1 MEEQLLKDF
10 VATAQKYGYDY
21 NIVMSKFP
29 EFKGFDVQLLKD
41 YVATTEKYNYD
52 YSIVNSKFPEFN
64 AAPVKKKVPSS
75 SVGQNQGTMAS
86 SASQQ
91 QVEGI
96 LSDLQFDKETYTPQ
110 PTGSKDI
117 LSNLQSKDKAYTPEN
132 LVQPVTETKES
143 TFDPTKY
150 VAPEQPIVPDSEPI
164 DVSASSA
171 TKGFNVYYNTLDSA
185 VNSGLVKDEKEFK
198 QKFPDMTYLSF
209 EQGASQRKFID
220 AYDNLSEDIKV
231 KIEPAVVREN
241 GVVVALNQDLISKKD
256 IEYLKTESLDANWWE
271 NFYFGD
277 SEQSKLI
284 LKNVVPQQKIDYL
297 IEEKKLYS
305 LQESIIES
313 KNEIERLA
321 KNGFVEEAQSLVDR
335 HNLQLEQYKS
345 LSNSLNDK
353 SILINSLEI
362 AKDNTSMNP
371 ILSTLTSAVE
381 RAGSSV
387 VMNFPSLAATG
398 INLMASFPGMPGE
411 ITSMGSEVEKYL
423 MKGAMDV
430 NKEWKDF
437 VPTDSDDTAS
447 NFIGDVIGQ
456 QAFVVG
462 AAMVGG
468 MPAAIAA
475 GYTMSM
481 AEMYEES
488 INNGLSHDNAMYLSK
503 IYGMVSAPL
512 ELLPVENII
521 NRATGDALK
530 KEIIQQ
536 VLKYGAEGFTKEI
549 AEQAVKLS
557 FKPIIKEGLKEAA
570 AEGVQESAQY
580 MLSKGLA
587 EAYNEYIKEDGEA
600 DFKKADL
607 GSKEFLQEL
616 GQNFIL
622 GSAGGFIGGTSMNI
636 LQGNVY
642 TGTNYKAIE
651 SMLLDPKQLSK
662 INDQLTAYRKNG
674 TIETDEDL
682 EIAKQQIG
690 ILQESA
696 AHVER
701 ATKAMPETFGIE
713 QQKRTFALVSEKISI
728 EKEIEG
734 MMPILA
740 ETKKAQIEE
749 IDNKI
754 RDIASGKITEAD
766 LISQKKTTVDAAE
779 EQAAPQ
785 SGVVGVETVAEEQ
798 SLKETPQAD
807 GEPTSKIS
815 PNVDKL
821 FEEDVTETSEKI
833 SGNLA
838 RNKSKNFEL
847 SKISQSVVDAATKAG
862 KAIETILPKTRI
874 VLHDTDAEFNK
885 FYEGKDRGLYDSGT
899 NTIHINLSKANKRT
913 VSHEVFHAI
922 VYNNISNEY
931 VLSTTKDMYNS
942 VKRSLAT
949 SPSMKRKLTKF
960 SKAYEEDF
968 QNDEFVAELFGY
980 LASEF
985 KQLDAPVKVKIKQWV
1000 NNIATKFGLSDII
1013 KLTEQDLSDLE
1024 TIEMLNTLSSR
1035 VSKGETITEEDIES
1049 LDNGTNPI
1057 GSPTEIIKPTI
1068 RQSKINFKDSYE
1080 NSLVTPDKK
1089 IDFDALLNEIVD
1101 KKLKVWFWVAD
1112 QLGINKKL
1120 GIDGG
1125 PSFAHQNPNDIWA
1138 SSMSVKGI
1146 KKNIDESDYLFI
1158 ISGSPTISKL
1168 FSKSAY
1174 DLLTSKLGDFPTFKK
1189 DALESNPVKDIKEV
1203 LEAHDSW
1210 ESLRNDSSTNT
1221 SAKPATKTKDAVPT
1235 KIGTG
1240 RKKFL
1245 VALNNSQNTPNASF
1259 TKYVQSINGYTDLNT
1274 LRDGFYVENDFKQND
1289 IMLVLKPTGAR
1300 AGSNHSTYEN
1310 TVEGEVI
1317 GVPDIKVDAL
1327 QIMPKDMAD
1336 KYSGDSQRAKASQAI
1351 APYGSGRKN
1360 ITRKQK
1366 ENETGKIQPKRT
1378 GDGRERRTEGSAI
1391 KSLQGSPTVQGATGP
1406 DPRLVSVAEKYAAE
1420 NGIDFKRQS
1429 EYVEVDENRAKR
1441 LADEYAKMTHDPKNP
1456 KVKEA
1461 YSELIKQTKAQYQ
1474 ALVDAGYQFWFIDL
1488 NDAKDIEYISSPYN
1502 AMRDLRKNKEMGV
1515 FPTEAGFG
1523 TDESIDVSESPLLER
1538 TGIEWALGGLE
1549 GEMMPVTA
1557 NDLFRAVHDTFGH
1570 GLEGAGFRARGEEN
1584 AWQAHVRL
1592 FTGPAIGAITTETRG
1607 QNSWVNYGPNGEQ
1620 NRTASSED
1628 TIFAD
1633 QKTGLMPSWTW
1644 NEGRAGDE
1652 VIREQKIPVAT
1663 QNRITGIIVRLKK
1676 KIKNPNE
1683 IAKKV
1688 IANVQ
1693 SRDPWYINEAND
1705 TEREYTIRFINK
1717 LLGLKSK
1724 AAPTA
1729 NKILGKIKEIKQIT
1743 YNEQQALVD
1752 QLTIAQELGNRA
1764 KAIAKEVA
1772 NNLNE
1777 ELNNLAKNGKITV
1790 KQAVAIINRLN
1801 KVDLLMP
1808 SQVENFVDYMA
1819 KILNNADYFYNIGK
1833 IKKMLPSVKKNLKR
1847 GKIGASNVYKILD
1860 RLASVE
1866 PQFIP
1871 INVLEDYIS
1880 LMEMFSTRAAELTL
1894 EEERDISEKA
1904 DMIMQ
1909 EIEIQNSLVSSL
1921 SDIYAQYVS
1930 ENEVGSKK
1938 YSEILDEMVSKK
1950 IITEEDK
1957 KVMLDYKTTIVP
1969 SAKKEAKSDAQIE
1982 EERKAVIA
1990 EIKENAK
1997 DGMPMGRFA
2006 LRDERVL
2013 VAALK
2018 KLINTD
2024 GINELSINDL
2034 RNLLKVVNNI
2044 NNGFVSN
2051 TAQNLKYKLNAENR
2065 GKMVLPS
2072 FLKGA
2077 LGGFTKGYSKFKK
2090 AVTFSERGVAEIAL
2104 RSIPKYYMDQALGD
2118 FKSRNV
2124 FDAILKT
2131 IAQAEQLYLLD
2142 TKSVRERLE
2151 TAKMKVFKSLGRN
2164 PNSLNK
2170 SSAKQMFY
2178 MIQLEY
2184 LSNSDKTKVKEA
2196 LDYLNKTIA
2205 LNKIPDRHRDMLIEI
2220 RNEFAPD
2227 GKTLDIKKMYDSFN
2241 EAEKESIKLV
2251 QDINKELADKAI
2263 FASAV
2268 IRGNRI
2274 DLIENYVHHVVVD
2287 EEFDGINIS
2296 DGKSLADTF
2305 NESRKPS
2312 TKAKSF
2318 IERTNSITALNF
2330 DIYNSAQRGAK
2341 NTLLDYHLTEPIVTS
2356 RMVMKNVEKRLKDAK
2371 VFDENK
2377 DLFNSIND
2385 LLDNTIKTLLFNN
2398 STSTD
2403 FIEDVVQQ
2411 INKAGYQAVLVSS
2424 KRFISEAISNLS
2436 FAMWKGRAYF
2446 IEGIKHY
2453 DTLSSKTGV
2462 DVMKAVKSLQIARVY
2477 PNAEVSSRYI
2487 DAFANETANIKGSKN
2502 KSAVANNLSIINN
2515 YTLKPAKNF
2524 ADNVANAVL
2533 STPDKALNRP
2543 LWFGAFAT
2551 EFKKQTGQD
2560 VDFERIA
2567 AQDEAY
2573 MSKYEEAIAKSSTIA
2588 DDISI
2593 EAGASEGLFTGISK
2607 GKDWKEDKNQYK
2619 AIAKFV
2625 AYNYNNYMNRFMVYE
2640 YQSFVKGLQAAM
2652 GNGMIT
2658 EKEGRQ
2664 LMAAVTTRMT
2674 MYSFLANMMGNGFL
2688 EFFKGLF
2695 GFEEPDDE
2703 KSWAKKLGQAS
2714 LSTVS
2719 SLFLGRN
2726 FGNIAR
2732 SIINYAVEIG
2742 NEKYLDAL
2750 RDGDYDKYKDALV
2763 YAPNLEDKSWD
2774 VNMFPQWQIALAGP
2788 YAQSAKV
2795 LNLGA
2800 KVFLSPE
2807 KETYSA
2813 QERAK
2818 KEMYYRLPIEAASA
2832 AGILPAAKEFQNA
2845 INNYIYADLK
2855 RANSNQKEKI
2865 EDALPEKE

>member
-1 MEEQLLKDF
+1 MCIRD
-10 VATAQKYGYDY
+10 
-21 NIVMSKFP
+21 
-29 EFKGFDVQLLKD
+29 
-41 YVATTEKYNYD
+41 
-52 YSIVNSKFPEFN
+52 
-64 AAPVKKKVPSS
+64 SS
-75 SVGQNQGTMAS
+75 
-86 SASQQ
+86 
-91 QVEGI
+91 GI
-96 LSDLQFDKETYTPQ
+96 TS
-110 PTGSKDI
+110 
-117 LSNLQSKDKAYTPEN
+117 LSNLTTIGGNAYFANSKIAN
-132 LVQPVTETKES
+132 LGS
-143 TFDPTKY
+143 
-150 VAPEQPIVPDSEPI
+150 
-164 DVSASSA
+164 
-171 TKGFNVYYNTLDSA
+171 
-185 VNSGLVKDEKEFK
+185 
-198 QKFPDMTYLSF
+198 
-209 EQGASQRKFID
+209 
-220 AYDNLSEDIKV
+220 
-231 KIEPAVVREN
+231 
-241 GVVVALNQDLISKKD
+241 LIS
-256 IEYLKTESLDANWWE
+256 IGGYAYFAN
-271 NFYFGD
+271 
-277 SEQSKLI
+277 SEITDLG
-284 LKNVVPQQKIDYL
+284 N
-297 IEEKKLYS
+297 
-305 LQESIIES
+305 
-313 KNEIERLA
+313 
-321 KNGFVEEAQSLVDR
+321 
-335 HNLQLEQYKS
+335 
-345 LSNSLNDK
+345 
-353 SILINSLEI
+353 
-362 AKDNTSMNP
+362 
-371 ILSTLTSAVE
+371 LTSISGNA
-381 RAGSSV
+381 
-387 VMNFPSLAATG
+387 
-398 INLMASFPGMPGE
+398 
-411 ITSMGSEVEKYL
+411 
-423 MKGAMDV
+423 
-430 NKEWKDF
+430 DF
-437 VPTDSDDTAS
+437 TDSKVTNLGS
-447 NFIGDVIGQ
+447 LTTIG
-456 QAFVVG
+456 
-462 AAMVGG
+462 
-468 MPAAIAA
+468 
-475 GYTMSM
+475 
-481 AEMYEES
+481 
-488 INNGLSHDNAMYLSK
+488 
-503 IYGMVSAPL
+503 
-512 ELLPVENII
+512 
-521 NRATGDALK
+521 GDARFS
-530 KEIIQQ
+530 QSN
-536 VLKYGAEGFTKEI
+536 VT
-549 AEQAVKLS
+549 
-557 FKPIIKEGLKEAA
+557 
-570 AEGVQESAQY
+570 
-580 MLSKGLA
+580 
-587 EAYNEYIKEDGEA
+587 
-600 DFKKADL
+600 DL
-607 GSKEFLQEL
+607 GSLTT
-616 GQNFIL
+616 
-622 GSAGGFIGGTSMNI
+622 IGGTVRF
-636 LQGNVY
+636 GNNV
-642 TGTNYKAIE
+642 N
-651 SMLLDPKQLSK
+651 
-662 INDQLTAYRKNG
+662 
-674 TIETDEDL
+674 L
-682 EIAKQQIG
+682 E
-690 ILQESA
+690 
-696 AHVER
+696 
-701 ATKAMPETFGIE
+701 
-713 QQKRTFALVSEKISI
+713 
-728 EKEIEG
+728 
-734 MMPILA
+734 
-740 ETKKAQIEE
+740 
-749 IDNKI
+749 
-754 RDIASGKITEAD
+754 
-766 LISQKKTTVDAAE
+766 
-779 EQAAPQ
+779 
-785 SGVVGVETVAEEQ
+785 
-798 SLKETPQAD
+798 
-807 GEPTSKIS
+807 
-815 PNVDKL
+815 
-821 FEEDVTETSEKI
+821 
-833 SGNLA
+833 
-838 RNKSKNFEL
+838 
-847 SKISQSVVDAATKAG
+847 
-862 KAIETILPKTRI
+862 
-874 VLHDTDAEFNK
+874 
-885 FYEGKDRGLYDSGT
+885 
-899 NTIHINLSKANKRT
+899 
-913 VSHEVFHAI
+913 
-922 VYNNISNEY
+922 
-931 VLSTTKDMYNS
+931 
-942 VKRSLAT
+942 
-949 SPSMKRKLTKF
+949 
-960 SKAYEEDF
+960 
-968 QNDEFVAELFGY
+968 
-980 LASEF
+980 
-985 KQLDAPVKVKIKQWV
+985 KQW
-1000 NNIATKFGLSDII
+1000 
-1013 KLTEQDLSDLE
+1013 
-1024 TIEMLNTLSSR
+1024 
-1035 VSKGETITEEDIES
+1035 
-1049 LDNGTNPI
+1049 
-1057 GSPTEIIKPTI
+1057 
-1068 RQSKINFKDSYE
+1068 
-1080 NSLVTPDKK
+1080 
-1089 IDFDALLNEIVD
+1089 NE
-1101 KKLKVWFWVAD
+1101 
-1112 QLGINKKL
+1112 
-1120 GIDGG
+1120 
-1125 PSFAHQNPNDIWA
+1125 
-1138 SSMSVKGI
+1138 
-1146 KKNIDESDYLFI
+1146 
-1158 ISGSPTISKL
+1158 
-1168 FSKSAY
+1168 
-1174 DLLTSKLGDFPTFKK
+1174 
-1189 DALESNPVKDIKEV
+1189 
-1203 LEAHDSW
+1203 
-1210 ESLRNDSSTNT
+1210 R
-1221 SAKPATKTKDAVPT
+1221 
-1235 KIGTG
+1235 
-1240 RKKFL
+1240 
-1245 VALNNSQNTPNASF
+1245 NNSN
-1259 TKYVQSINGYTDLNT
+1259 
-1274 LRDGFYVENDFKQND
+1274 
-1289 IMLVLKPTGAR
+1289 
-1300 AGSNHSTYEN
+1300 
-1310 TVEGEVI
+1310 
-1317 GVPDIKVDAL
+1317 
-1327 QIMPKDMAD
+1327 
-1336 KYSGDSQRAKASQAI
+1336 
-1351 APYGSGRKN
+1351 
-1360 ITRKQK
+1360 
-1366 ENETGKIQPKRT
+1366 
-1378 GDGRERRTEGSAI
+1378 
-1391 KSLQGSPTVQGATGP
+1391 
-1406 DPRLVSVAEKYAAE
+1406 
-1420 NGIDFKRQS
+1420 
-1429 EYVEVDENRAKR
+1429 
-1441 LADEYAKMTHDPKNP
+1441 
-1456 KVKEA
+1456 
-1461 YSELIKQTKAQYQ
+1461 
-1474 ALVDAGYQFWFIDL
+1474 
-1488 NDAKDIEYISSPYN
+1488 
-1502 AMRDLRKNKEMGV
+1502 
-1515 FPTEAGFG
+1515 
-1523 TDESIDVSESPLLER
+1523 
-1538 TGIEWALGGLE
+1538 
-1549 GEMMPVTA
+1549 
-1557 NDLFRAVHDTFGH
+1557 
-1570 GLEGAGFRARGEEN
+1570 
-1584 AWQAHVRL
+1584 
-1592 FTGPAIGAITTETRG
+1592 
-1607 QNSWVNYGPNGEQ
+1607 
-1620 NRTASSED
+1620 
-1628 TIFAD
+1628 
-1633 QKTGLMPSWTW
+1633 
-1644 NEGRAGDE
+1644 
-1652 VIREQKIPVAT
+1652 IREQKIPVAT

-1752 QLTIAQELGNRA
+1752 QLTIAQELGNRG
-1764 KAIAKEVA
+1764 KDIAKEVA
-1772 NNLNE
+1772 KNLNE
-1777 ELNNLAKNGKITV
+1777 ELNNLAKNGKITI

-1808 SQVENFVDYMA
+1808 SQVEKFVDYMA

-1833 IKKMLPSVKKNLKR
+1833 IEKMLPSVKKNLKR

-1866 PQFIP
+1866 PKFIP
-1871 INVLEDYIS
+1871 LNVLEDYIS

-1909 EIEIQNSLVSSL
+1909 QIEIQNSLVSSL
-1921 SDIYAQYVS
+1921 SDVYAQYVS

-2024 GINELSINDL
+2024 AINELSINDL

-2065 GKMVLPS
+2065 GKMAFPS

-2151 TAKMKVFKSLGRN
+2151 KARMKVFKSLGRN

-2184 LSNSDKTKVKEA
+2184 LSNNDKTKVKEA

-2287 EEFDGINIS
+2287 EDFDGINIS

-2371 VFDENK
+2371 VFDENR

-2424 KRFISEAISNLS
+2424 KRFISESMSNLS

-2607 GKDWKEDKNQYK
+2607 GKDWKEEKNQYK
-2619 AIAKFV
+2619 TIAKFI

-2732 SIINYAVEIG
+2732 SIINYAVEYG

-2774 VNMFPQWQIALAGP
+2774 VGMFNQWQIALAGP
-2788 YAQSAKV
+2788 YAPPLKT

-2832 AGILPAAKEFQNA
+2832 AGLLPAAKEFQNA

-2855 RANSNQKEKI
+2855 RANSNKEEKI
-2865 EDALPEKE
+2865 EDALPEEE